1 LVERSP
7 LWVEV
12 DLKDRGTYWFG
23 AADEAE
29 TRIGHYVR
37 EQLSQGEEASD
48 DALAPELAALLCRYF
63 VEGIRDWAGVEAG
76 GRQVAFSRQDAR
88 EIDIDTKI
96 ECALLAMVERDAMLG
111 KDSRRAEPPT
121 CSTPPANSSVPEG

>member
-1 LVERSP
+1 MERSP

-29 TRIGHYVR
+29 ALIGHYIR
-37 EQLSQGEEASD
+37 EQLAQGEEASTE
-48 DALAPELAALLCRYF
+48 ALKPELAALLCRYF
-63 VEGIRDWAGVEAG
+63 VEAIRDWAGVEVDS
-76 GRQVAFSRQDAR
+76 RQVAFVREDAR
-88 EIDIDTKI
+88 EIDTETKI
-96 ECALLAMVERDAMLG
+96 EAALFAMIERDAMLG

-121 CSTPPANSSVPEG
+121 CSTPPANSSAPAD